1 MKTRRLTAALAFC
14 SLTVAGCGPET
25 VVRCALTDLLTPEP
39 GPQPADTRAVA
50 AAEETAPVPDAC
62 DAADDPA
69 VWVDEADPEASLIV
83 ATNKL
88 RGLVVYG
95 LDGAVVSTND
105 IGRVNNVDL
114 RDGVDVGGEE
124 TIVVAATNRTTWT
137 IDVLSLDP
145 DSGDLTPL
153 LDDPISTNFE
163 EDPYGLCLYRSAAS
177 GDLFVF
183 ANDQG
188 GAVEQWRLDPG
199 DSGLT
204 GTRVRSWAVGSQT
217 EGCVADDAN
226 GWLFIGEEEVG
237 IWRYR
242 AEPGLST
249 ADRVAVDRVGVGE
262 PAGGHLASQVEGL
275 SMYAPP
281 GGGPDD
287 GFLVA
292 SSQGNHT
299 YVVYDRAPPHAYRG
313 TFRVGEAGALDGVED
328 TDGLHVVS
336 TPLGPRYPSGLLV
349 VQDGVNLAPDGA
361 EANQNFKLVSWRDVL
376 DALDLSPAEV
386 DEGK

>member
-14 SLTVAGCGPET
+14 SLFSFAGCSPGM
-25 VVRCALTDLLTPEP
+25 VVRCALTDLMTPEP
-39 GPQPADTRAVA
+39 GPQPAGTRTVTA
-50 AAEETAPVPDAC
+50 AAETVPVPDGC

-69 VWVDEADPEASLIV
+69 VWVDAADPEASLIV

-105 IGRVNNVDL
+105 VGRVNNVDL

-153 LDDPISTNFE
+153 LDDPISPDFD

-188 GAVEQWRLDPG
+188 GAVEQWRLDAG
-199 DSGLT
+199 GTGLT

-249 ADRVAVDRVGVGE
+249 AERVAVDRVGVGE
-262 PAGGHLASQVEGL
+262 PGGGRLASNVEGL
-275 SMYAPP
+275 SIYAPP
-281 GGGPDD
+281 GGDPDD

-292 SSQGNHT
+292 SSQGNHA
-299 YVVYDRAPPHAYRG
+299 YVVYDRAAPHAYRG
-313 TFRVGEAGALDGVED
+313 TFRVGAAAVDGVED
-328 TDGLHVVS
+328 TDGLDVVS
-336 TPLGPRYPSGLLV
+336 APLGSRYPMGLLV

-361 EANQNFKLVSWRDVL
+361 ETNQNFKLVSWQDVL
-376 DALDLSPAEV
+376 DALDLSPAE
-386 DEGK
+386 GP